1 VTVDLVAA
9 AHPEDPG
16 SLAESAALSSALARA
31 EAMDPAT
38 VSTLDRIVIQNTAL
52 GAAIRLGDGAGA
64 APVAKRVVE
73 RFALPAAEL
82 DALGTA
88 PWPALD
94 LWIGP
99 REAWVDRKGETCGD
113 GRLLLHDRVFRGART
128 FRPLR
133 VGGRRALVSQL
144 VAIDTEGRPHVTPVV
159 GQIELRRGLGPGAA
173 ACVIEIAPEALRE
186 GDAGGLRPM
195 ELDELASTTFV
206 HRVGEGQVGC
216 IGCHGGGGIGD
227 FADVPAAEADLLRQ
241 NRRAAALERLAQ
253 TAAPLLRFPR
263 L

>member
-1 VTVDLVAA
+1 VTADLVAA

-16 SLAESAALSSALARA
+16 SLEETAALSSALARA
-31 EAMDPAT
+31 EATDPTT
-38 VSTLDRIVIQNTAL
+38 VSTLDRIVVQNTAL
-52 GAAIRLGDGAGA
+52 GVAMRLGDA
-64 APVAKRVVE
+64 ATTAPAAKRVVQ

-82 DALGTA
+82 DAMGTA

-99 REAWVDRKGETCGD
+99 REGWVDRKGETCGD
-113 GRLLLHDRVFRGART
+113 GRLLMHDRVFQGTRT

-133 VGGRRALVSQL
+133 IGGRRALVSQL
-144 VAIDTEGRPHVTPVV
+144 VAIDTDGLPHVTPAV

-173 ACVIEIAPEALRE
+173 ACVIEISPDALRE

-195 ELDELASTTFV
+195 EIDELASTKFV
-206 HRVGEGQVGC
+206 HRMDQGHVGC

-227 FADVPAAEADLLRQ
+227 FADVPADEADLLRR
-241 NRRAAALERLAQ
+241 NRRTAALQRLTS
-253 TAAPLLRFPR
+253 TAGPLLQFPR